1 MKIPKESGV
10 NLNYL
15 FLIFITFSLIAC
27 ELGSDYTKSNQNL
40 KNKNGAV
47 SSTSSLASAA
57 GIDIMKKGGN
67 AFDAIVATGFTLAVT
82 SPSNGNIGGGGFMVA
97 RTAEGEIV
105 TLDFREKA
113 PTLSY
118 ETMFLDQE
126 GNYSRNLALLSH
138 KSSGVPGTVDGLLK
152 IFDDYGSGNFTLDEI
167 MSYAIDYAENGHAI
181 NKSSA
186 WGFDF
191 YKHLFLEDKG
201 STEIFI
207 KNYSLEMRQLKEDVQ
222 NETIPEEE
230 YIKKMR
236 DIKEWNEGDIIVQKD
251 LAKTLKRIATNG
263 RDGFYDGETA
273 DLIVSE
279 MKANNGLISHD
290 DLNEYSSVYR
300 EPIVGSYRGYT
311 IISMG
316 PPSSGGPL
324 IIQMLNMLENFDVSS
339 MTRNSTEFVHMLTE
353 IQRLAYADRAIHLGD
368 PDFYPSPVPMLIS
381 KDYAKKRLEL
391 VSMDKATPSTDIAA
405 GSTIPESMETTHYS
419 AMDKFGNT
427 VGITTTINLS
437 YGNKKIVDGA
447 GFLLNNEMDDF
458 ASSPGSQNAF
468 GLIGY
473 EANSI
478 KPAKRPLSSMSPTI
492 VLNPEGEP
500 LMTIGAAGGSRII
513 TTVLQ
518 VIISVI
524 DHKLNVQEA
533 ISLGRTHSQWIPD
546 VIRYEGKNKMNTEF
560 NQFLPSLST
569 KQIEDLKSLNHK
581 FEDGNVENGIYYLA
595 RAHGIM
601 YKDGQFITGVD
612 WRGNGEISDGITY

>member
-1 MKIPKESGV
+1 MKK

-15 FLIFITFSLIAC
+15 FLIFITLSLIAC
-27 ELGSDYTKSNQNL
+27 EFGSDYTKTNQNL
-40 KNKNGAV
+40 NNKNGAV
-47 SSTSSLASAA
+47 SSTSRLASAA
-57 GIDIMKKGGN
+57 GVDIMKKGGN

-97 RTAEGEIV
+97 RTANGEIV

-118 ETMFLDQE
+118 ETMFLDE
-126 GNYSRNLALLSH
+126 NGNYSRNLALLSH

-152 IFDDYGSGNFTLDEI
+152 IFDDYGSGNFTIEEI
-167 MSYAIDYAENGHAI
+167 LSYAIDYAENGHTI

-186 WGFDF
+186 FGFDF
-191 YKHLFLEDKG
+191 YKHLFLEDEG
-201 STEIFI
+201 STDIFI
-207 KNYSLEMRQLKEDVQ
+207 KDYSLEMRQLQEDVL
-222 NETIPEEE
+222 NGTIPQEE
-230 YIKKMR
+230 YIDKMR
-236 DIKEWNEGDIIVQKD
+236 LIKQWDEGDIIFQKD
-251 LAKTLKRIATNG
+251 LAETLKRIASDG
-263 RDGFYDGETA
+263 RDGFYKGKTA
-273 DLIVSE
+273 DLIVNE

-290 DLNEYSSVYR
+290 DLKEYNSVYR

-324 IIQMLNMLENFDVSS
+324 IIQMLNMLENFDIAS
-339 MTRNSTEFVHMLTE
+339 MKRNSTEFVHMLTE

-381 KDYAKKRLEL
+381 KEYAKKRLGL
-391 VSMDKATPSTDIAA
+391 VSMDKATPSTKIAA
-405 GSTIPESMETTHYS
+405 GNTTPESMETTHYS

-533 ISLGRTHSQWIPD
+533 INLGRTHSQWIPD
-546 VIRYEGKNKMNTEF
+546 VIRYEGENRMNTEF

>member
-1 MKIPKESGV
+1 M
-10 NLNYL
+10 L
-15 FLIFITFSLIAC
+15 SLMAC
-27 ELGSDYTKSNQNL
+27 KFGSDYTQTNQNL
-40 KNKNGAV
+40 ENKNGAV
-47 SSTSSLASAA
+47 SSTSRLASAA

-97 RTAEGEIV
+97 RTANGEIV

-118 ETMFLDQE
+118 ETMFLDE
-126 GNYSRNLALLSH
+126 NGNYSRNLALLSH
-138 KSSGVPGTVDGLLK
+138 KSSGVPGTVDGLIK
-152 IFDDYGSGNFTLDEI
+152 IFNDYGSGNFTLNEI
-167 MSYAIDYAENGHAI
+167 LSYAIEYAENGHAI

-186 WGFDF
+186 FGFDF

-201 STEIFI
+201 STEVFI
-207 KNYSLEMRQLKEDVQ
+207 KDYSLEMRQLQEDVS
-222 NETIPEEE
+222 NGTIPEEE

-236 DIKEWNEGDIIVQKD
+236 QLNQWNEGDIIVQKD
-251 LAKTLKRIATNG
+251 LAETLKRIALNG
-263 RDGFYDGETA
+263 RDGFYEGKTA
-273 DLIVSE
+273 DLIVNE
-279 MKANNGLISHD
+279 MKLNNGLISHD
-290 DLNEYSSVYR
+290 DLKEYNSVYR
-300 EPIVGSYRGYT
+300 EPIVGNYRGHT

-324 IIQMLNMLENFDVSS
+324 IIQMLNMLENFEVQA
-339 MTRNSTEFVHMLTE
+339 MKRNSTEFVHMLTE

-381 KDYAKKRLEL
+381 KDYAKKRLGL
-391 VSMDKATPSTDIAA
+391 ISMDKATPSSEIAA
-405 GSTIPESMETTHYS
+405 GSTTPESMETTHYS

-437 YGNKKIVDGA
+437 FGNKKIVDGA

-492 VLNPEGEP
+492 VLNPEGES

-518 VIISVI
+518 VIISVV

-533 ISLGRTHSQWIPD
+533 INLGRTHSQWIPD
-546 VIRYEGKNKMNTEF
+546 VIRYEGVNDMNTKSNEF
-560 NQFLPSLST
+560 
-569 KQIEDLKSLNHK
+569 
-581 FEDGNVENGIYYLA
+581 
-595 RAHGIM
+595 
-601 YKDGQFITGVD
+601 
-612 WRGNGEISDGITY
+612 

>member
-1 MKIPKESGV
+1 MFM
-10 NLNYL
+10 L
-15 FLIFITFSLIAC
+15 SLMAC
-27 ELGSDYTKSNQNL
+27 KFGSDYTQTNQNL
-40 KNKNGAV
+40 ENKNGAV
-47 SSTSSLASAA
+47 SSTSRLASAA

-97 RTAEGEIV
+97 RTANGEIV

-118 ETMFLDQE
+118 ETMFLDE
-126 GNYSRNLALLSH
+126 NGNYSRNLALLSH
-138 KSSGVPGTVDGLLK
+138 KSSGVPGTVDGLIK
-152 IFDDYGSGNFTLDEI
+152 IFNDYGSGNFTLNEI
-167 MSYAIDYAENGHAI
+167 LSYAIEYAENGHAI

-186 WGFDF
+186 FGFDF

-201 STEIFI
+201 STEVFI
-207 KNYSLEMRQLKEDVQ
+207 KDYSLEMRQLQEDVS
-222 NETIPEEE
+222 NGTIPEEE

-236 DIKEWNEGDIIVQKD
+236 ELNQWNEGDIIVQKD
-251 LAKTLKRIATNG
+251 LAETLKRIALNG
-263 RDGFYDGETA
+263 RDGFYEGKTA
-273 DLIVSE
+273 DLIVNE
-279 MKANNGLISHD
+279 MKLNNGLISHE
-290 DLNEYSSVYR
+290 DLKEYNSVYR
-300 EPIVGSYRGYT
+300 EPIVGNYRGHT

-324 IIQMLNMLENFDVSS
+324 IIQMLNMLENFEVQA
-339 MTRNSTEFVHMLTE
+339 MKRNSTEFVHMLTE

-381 KDYAKKRLEL
+381 KDYAKKRLGL
-391 VSMDKATPSTDIAA
+391 ISMDKATPSSEIAA
-405 GSTIPESMETTHYS
+405 GSTTPESMETTHYS

-437 YGNKKIVDGA
+437 FGNKKIVDGA

-492 VLNPEGEP
+492 VLNPEGES

-518 VIISVI
+518 VIISVV

-533 ISLGRTHSQWIPD
+533 INLGRTHSQWIPD
-546 VIRYEGKNKMNTEF
+546 VIRYEGVNDMNTKSNE
-560 NQFLPSLST
+560 FLPSLST
-569 KQIEDLKSLNHK
+569 KQIDELKNLNHR

-601 YKDGQFITGVD
+601 YKDGQFTTGVD

>member
-1 MKIPKESGV
+1 MKK

-138 KSSGVPGTVDGLLK
+138 KSSGVPGTVDGLIK
-152 IFDDYGSGNFTLDEI
+152 IFNDYGSGNFTLDEI
-167 MSYAIDYAENGHAI
+167 LSYAIDYAENGHAI

-207 KNYSLEMRQLKEDVQ
+207 KNYSLEMRQLQEDVQ

-263 RDGFYDGETA
+263 RDGFYEGETA

-279 MKANNGLISHD
+279 MKANNGLITYE
-290 DLNEYSSVYR
+290 DLKEYNSVYR
-300 EPIVGSYRGYT
+300 KPIIGSYRGYT
-311 IISMG
+311 MISMG

-419 AMDKFGNT
+419 AMDKLGNT

-492 VLNPEGEP
+492 VLTPEGEP

-518 VIISVI
+518 IIISVV
-524 DHKLNVQEA
+524 DHNLSVQDA
-533 ISLGRTHSQWIPD
+533 INLGRTHSQWIPD

-560 NQFLPSLST
+560 NQFLPSLSE
-569 KQIEDLKSLNHK
+569 KQISELEGLNHK
-581 FEDGNVENGIYYLA
+581 FEDGNVESGMYYLA

-601 YKDGQFITGVD
+601 YKNGQFFTGVD

>member
-1 MKIPKESGV
+1 MKK

-27 ELGSDYTKSNQNL
+27 ELGSDYTKTNQNL
-40 KNKNGAV
+40 NNKNGAV

-138 KSSGVPGTVDGLLK
+138 KSSGVPGTVDGLIR
-152 IFDDYGSGNFTLDEI
+152 IFNDYGSGNFTLDEI
-167 MSYAIDYAENGHAI
+167 LSYAIDYAENGHAI

-207 KNYSLEMRQLKEDVQ
+207 KNYSLEMRQLQEDVQ

-263 RDGFYDGETA
+263 RDGFYEGETA

-279 MKANNGLISHD
+279 MKANNGLITYE
-290 DLNEYSSVYR
+290 DLKEYNSVYR
-300 EPIVGSYRGYT
+300 KPVIGSYRGYT

-381 KDYAKKRLEL
+381 KNYAKKRLEL

-419 AMDKFGNT
+419 AMDKLGNT

-492 VLNPEGEP
+492 VLTPEGEP

-518 VIISVI
+518 IIISVV
-524 DHKLNVQEA
+524 DHNLSVQDA
-533 ISLGRTHSQWIPD
+533 INLGRTHSQWIPD

-560 NQFLPSLST
+560 NQFLPSLSE
-569 KQIEDLKSLNHK
+569 KQISELEELDHK
-581 FEDGNVENGIYYLA
+581 FEDGNVESGMYYLA

-601 YKDGQFITGVD
+601 YKKGQFFTGVD

>member
-1 MKIPKESGV
+1 MKK

-27 ELGSDYTKSNQNL
+27 ELGSDYTKTNQNL

-207 KNYSLEMRQLKEDVQ
+207 KNYSLEMRQLQEDVQ

-290 DLNEYSSVYR
+290 DLKEYNSVYR

>member
-1 MKIPKESGV
+1 MFM
-10 NLNYL
+10 L
-15 FLIFITFSLIAC
+15 SLMAC
-27 ELGSDYTKSNQNL
+27 KFGSDYTQTSQNL
-40 KNKNGAV
+40 ENKNGAV
-47 SSTSSLASAA
+47 SSTSRLASAA

-97 RTAEGEIV
+97 RTANGEIV

-118 ETMFLDQE
+118 ETMFLDE
-126 GNYSRNLALLSH
+126 NGNYSRNLALLSH
-138 KSSGVPGTVDGLLK
+138 KSSGVPGTVDGLIK

-167 MSYAIDYAENGHAI
+167 LSYAIDYAENGHAI

-186 WGFDF
+186 FGFDF

-201 STEIFI
+201 STEVFI
-207 KNYSLEMRQLKEDVQ
+207 KDYSLEMRQLQEDVS
-222 NETIPEEE
+222 NGTIPEEE

-236 DIKEWNEGDIIVQKD
+236 QLNQWNEGDIIVQKD
-251 LAKTLKRIATNG
+251 LAETLKRIALNG
-263 RDGFYDGETA
+263 RDGFYEGKTA
-273 DLIVSE
+273 DLIVNE
-279 MKANNGLISHD
+279 MKLNNGLISHD
-290 DLNEYSSVYR
+290 DLKEYNSVYR
-300 EPIVGSYRGYT
+300 EPIVGNYRGHT

-324 IIQMLNMLENFDVSS
+324 IIQMLNMLENFEVQA
-339 MTRNSTEFVHMLTE
+339 MKRNSTEFVHMLTE

-381 KDYAKKRLEL
+381 KDYAKKRLGL
-391 VSMDKATPSTDIAA
+391 ISMDKATPSSEIAA
-405 GSTIPESMETTHYS
+405 GSTTPESMETTHYS

-437 YGNKKIVDGA
+437 FGNKKIVDGA

-492 VLNPEGEP
+492 VLNPEGES

-518 VIISVI
+518 VIISVV

-533 ISLGRTHSQWIPD
+533 INLGRTHSQWIPD
-546 VIRYEGKNKMNTEF
+546 VIRYEGVNDMNTKSNE
-560 NQFLPSLST
+560 FLPSLST
-569 KQIEDLKSLNHK
+569 KQIDELKNLNHR

-601 YKDGQFITGVD
+601 YKDGQFTTGVD

>member
-1 MKIPKESGV
+1 MKK

-152 IFDDYGSGNFTLDEI
+152 IFYDYGSGNFTLDEI

-207 KNYSLEMRQLKEDVQ
+207 KNYSLEMRQLQEDVQ

-251 LAKTLKRIATNG
+251 LAKTLKRIARNG
-263 RDGFYDGETA
+263 RDGFYEGKTA
-273 DLIVSE
+273 DFIVSE
-279 MKANNGLISHD
+279 MKANNGLITYE
-290 DLNEYSSVYR
+290 DLKEYNSVYR
-300 EPIVGSYRGYT
+300 KPVIGSYRGYT

-419 AMDKFGNT
+419 AMDKLGNT

-458 ASSPGSQNAF
+458 ASSPGNQNAF

-492 VLNPEGEP
+492 VLTPEGEP

-524 DHKLNVQEA
+524 DHNLSIQDA
-533 ISLGRTHSQWIPD
+533 INLGRTHSQWIPD

-560 NQFLPSLST
+560 NQFLPSLSE
-569 KQIEDLKSLNHK
+569 KQISELEELDHK
-581 FEDGNVENGIYYLA
+581 FEDGNVENGMYYLA

-601 YKDGQFITGVD
+601 YKNGQFFTGVD

>member
-1 MKIPKESGV
+1 M
-10 NLNYL
+10 L
-15 FLIFITFSLIAC
+15 SLMAC
-27 ELGSDYTKSNQNL
+27 KFGSDYTQTIQNL
-40 KNKNGAV
+40 DNKNGAV
-47 SSTSSLASAA
+47 SSTSRLASAA

-97 RTAEGEIV
+97 RTANGEIV

-118 ETMFLDQE
+118 ETMFLDE
-126 GNYSRNLALLSH
+126 NGNYSRNLALFSH
-138 KSSGVPGTVDGLLK
+138 KSSGVPGTVDGLIK
-152 IFDDYGSGNFTLDEI
+152 IFNDYGSGNFTLNEI
-167 MSYAIDYAENGHAI
+167 LSYAIKYAENGHAI

-186 WGFDF
+186 FGFDF

-201 STEIFI
+201 STEVFI
-207 KNYSLEMRQLKEDVQ
+207 KDYSLEMRQLQEDVS
-222 NETIPEEE
+222 NGTIPEEE

-236 DIKEWNEGDIIVQKD
+236 QINQWNEGDVIVQKD
-251 LAKTLKRIATNG
+251 LAETLKRIALNG
-263 RDGFYDGETA
+263 RDGFYEGKTA
-273 DLIVSE
+273 DLIVNE
-279 MKANNGLISHD
+279 MKLNNGLISHE
-290 DLNEYSSVYR
+290 DLKEYNSVYR
-300 EPIVGSYRGYT
+300 EPIVGNYRGHT

-324 IIQMLNMLENFDVSS
+324 IIQMLNMLENFEVQA
-339 MTRNSTEFVHMLTE
+339 MKRNSTEFVHMLTE

-381 KDYAKKRLEL
+381 KDYAKKRLGL
-391 VSMDKATPSTDIAA
+391 ISMDKATPSSEIAA
-405 GSTIPESMETTHYS
+405 GSTTPESMETTHYS

-437 YGNKKIVDGA
+437 FGNKKIVDGA

-492 VLNPEGEP
+492 VLNPEGES

-518 VIISVI
+518 VIISVV

-533 ISLGRTHSQWIPD
+533 INLGRTHSQWIPD
-546 VIRYEGKNKMNTEF
+546 VIRYEGVNNMNTKSNE
-560 NQFLPSLST
+560 FLPSLST
-569 KQIEDLKSLNHK
+569 KQIDELKNLNHR

-601 YKDGQFITGVD
+601 YKDGQFTTGVD

>member
-1 MKIPKESGV
+1 M
-10 NLNYL
+10 L
-15 FLIFITFSLIAC
+15 SLVAC
-27 ELGSDYTKSNQNL
+27 KFGSDYTQTNQNL
-40 KNKNGAV
+40 ENKNGAV
-47 SSTSSLASAA
+47 SSTSRLASAA

-97 RTAEGEIV
+97 RTANGEII

-118 ETMFLDQE
+118 ETMFLDE
-126 GNYSRNLALLSH
+126 NGNYSRNLALLSH
-138 KSSGVPGTVDGLLK
+138 KSSGVPGTVDGLIK

-167 MSYAIDYAENGHAI
+167 LSYAIDYAENGHAI

-186 WGFDF
+186 FGFDF

-201 STEIFI
+201 STEVFI
-207 KNYSLEMRQLKEDVQ
+207 KDYSLEMRQLQEDVS
-222 NETIPEEE
+222 NGTIPEEE

-236 DIKEWNEGDIIVQKD
+236 QLNQWNEGDIIVQKD
-251 LAKTLKRIATNG
+251 LAETLKRIALNG
-263 RDGFYDGETA
+263 RDGFYEGKTA
-273 DLIVSE
+273 DLIVNE
-279 MKANNGLISHD
+279 MKLNNGLIYHE
-290 DLNEYSSVYR
+290 DLKEYNSVYR
-300 EPIVGSYRGYT
+300 EPIVGNYRGHT

-324 IIQMLNMLENFDVSS
+324 IIQMLNMLENFEVQA
-339 MTRNSTEFVHMLTE
+339 MKRNSTEFVHMLTE

-381 KDYAKKRLEL
+381 KDYAKKRLGL
-391 VSMDKATPSTDIAA
+391 ISMDKATPSSEIAA
-405 GSTIPESMETTHYS
+405 GSSTPESMETTHYS

-437 YGNKKIVDGA
+437 FGNKKIVDGA

-492 VLNPEGEP
+492 VLNPEGES

-518 VIISVI
+518 VIISVV

-533 ISLGRTHSQWIPD
+533 INLGRTHSQWIPD
-546 VIRYEGKNKMNTEF
+546 VIRYEGINDMNTKSNE
-560 NQFLPSLST
+560 FLPSLST
-569 KQIEDLKSLNHK
+569 KQIDELKNLNHR

-601 YKDGQFITGVD
+601 YKDGQFTTGVD

>member
-1 MKIPKESGV
+1 
-10 NLNYL
+10 
-15 FLIFITFSLIAC
+15 
-27 ELGSDYTKSNQNL
+27 
-40 KNKNGAV
+40 
-47 SSTSSLASAA
+47 
-57 GIDIMKKGGN
+57 
-67 AFDAIVATGFTLAVT
+67 
-82 SPSNGNIGGGGFMVA
+82 
-97 RTAEGEIV
+97 
-105 TLDFREKA
+105 
-113 PTLSY
+113 
-118 ETMFLDQE
+118 
-126 GNYSRNLALLSH
+126 
-138 KSSGVPGTVDGLLK
+138 
-152 IFDDYGSGNFTLDEI
+152 
-167 MSYAIDYAENGHAI
+167 
-181 NKSSA
+181 
-186 WGFDF
+186 
-191 YKHLFLEDKG
+191 
-201 STEIFI
+201 
-207 KNYSLEMRQLKEDVQ
+207 MRQLQEDVQ

-263 RDGFYDGETA
+263 RDGFYEGETA

-279 MKANNGLISHD
+279 MKANNGLITYE
-290 DLNEYSSVYR
+290 DLKEYNSVYR
-300 EPIVGSYRGYT
+300 KPIIGSYRGYT

-381 KDYAKKRLEL
+381 KEYAKKRLEL

-419 AMDKFGNT
+419 AMDKLGNT

-492 VLNPEGEP
+492 VLTPEGEP

-518 VIISVI
+518 VIISVV
-524 DHKLNVQEA
+524 DHNLSVQDA
-533 ISLGRTHSQWIPD
+533 INLGRTHSQWIPD

-560 NQFLPSLST
+560 NQFLPSLSE
-569 KQIEDLKSLNHK
+569 KQISELEELDHK
-581 FEDGNVENGIYYLA
+581 FEDGNVESGMYYLA

-601 YKDGQFITGVD
+601 YKKGQFFTGVD

>member
-1 MKIPKESGV
+1 MFM
-10 NLNYL
+10 L
-15 FLIFITFSLIAC
+15 SLIAC
-27 ELGSDYTKSNQNL
+27 KFGSDYSQTSQNL
-40 KNKNGAV
+40 ENKNGAV
-47 SSTSSLASAA
+47 SSTSRLASAA

-97 RTAEGEIV
+97 RTANGEIV

-118 ETMFLDQE
+118 ETMFLDE
-126 GNYSRNLALLSH
+126 NGNYSRNLALLSH
-138 KSSGVPGTVDGLLK
+138 KSSGVPGTVDGLIK
-152 IFDDYGSGNFTLDEI
+152 IFNDYGSGNFTLNEI
-167 MSYAIDYAENGHAI
+167 LSYAIEYAENGHAI

-186 WGFDF
+186 FGFDF

-201 STEIFI
+201 STEVFI
-207 KNYSLEMRQLKEDVQ
+207 KDYSLEMRQLQEDVS
-222 NETIPEEE
+222 NGTIPEEE

-236 DIKEWNEGDIIVQKD
+236 GLNQWNEGDVIVQKD
-251 LAKTLKRIATNG
+251 LAETLKRIALNG
-263 RDGFYDGETA
+263 RDGFYEGKTA
-273 DLIVSE
+273 DLIVNE
-279 MKANNGLISHD
+279 MKLNNGLISHD
-290 DLNEYSSVYR
+290 DLKEYNSVYR
-300 EPIVGSYRGYT
+300 EPIVGNYRGHT

-324 IIQMLNMLENFDVSS
+324 IIQMLNMLEIFEVQA
-339 MTRNSTEFVHMLTE
+339 MKRNSTEFVHMLTE

-381 KDYAKKRLEL
+381 KDYAKKRLGL
-391 VSMDKATPSTDIAA
+391 ISMDKATPSSEIAA
-405 GSTIPESMETTHYS
+405 GSTTPESMETTHYS

-437 YGNKKIVDGA
+437 FGNKKIVDGA

-492 VLNPEGEP
+492 VLNPEGES

-518 VIISVI
+518 VIISVV

-533 ISLGRTHSQWIPD
+533 INLGRTHSQWIPD
-546 VIRYEGKNKMNTEF
+546 VIRYEGVNNMNTKSNE
-560 NQFLPSLST
+560 FLPSLST
-569 KQIEDLKSLNHK
+569 KQIDELKNLNHR

-601 YKDGQFITGVD
+601 YKDGQFTTGVD

>member
-1 MKIPKESGV
+1 M
-10 NLNYL
+10 L
-15 FLIFITFSLIAC
+15 SLMAC
-27 ELGSDYTKSNQNL
+27 KFGSDYTQTSQNL
-40 KNKNGAV
+40 ENKNGAV
-47 SSTSSLASAA
+47 SSTSRLASAA

-97 RTAEGEIV
+97 RTANGEIV

-118 ETMFLDQE
+118 ETMFLDE
-126 GNYSRNLALLSH
+126 NGNYSRNLALLSH
-138 KSSGVPGTVDGLLK
+138 KSSGVPGTVDGLIK

-167 MSYAIDYAENGHAI
+167 LSYAIDYAENGHAI

-186 WGFDF
+186 FGFDF

-201 STEIFI
+201 STEVFI
-207 KNYSLEMRQLKEDVQ
+207 KDYSLEMRQLQEDVS
-222 NETIPEEE
+222 NGTIPEEE

-236 DIKEWNEGDIIVQKD
+236 QLNQWNEGDIIVQKD
-251 LAKTLKRIATNG
+251 LAETLKRIALNG
-263 RDGFYDGETA
+263 RDGFYEGKTA
-273 DLIVSE
+273 DLIVNE
-279 MKANNGLISHD
+279 MKLNNGLISHD
-290 DLNEYSSVYR
+290 DLKEYNSVYR
-300 EPIVGSYRGYT
+300 EPIVGNYRGHT

-324 IIQMLNMLENFDVSS
+324 IIQMLNMLENFEVQA
-339 MTRNSTEFVHMLTE
+339 MKRNSTEFVHMLTE

-381 KDYAKKRLEL
+381 KDYAKKRLGL
-391 VSMDKATPSTDIAA
+391 ISMDKATPSSEIAA
-405 GSTIPESMETTHYS
+405 GSTTPESMETTHYS

-437 YGNKKIVDGA
+437 FGNKKIVDGA

-492 VLNPEGEP
+492 VLNPEGES

-518 VIISVI
+518 VIISVV

-533 ISLGRTHSQWIPD
+533 INLGRTHSQWIPD
-546 VIRYEGKNKMNTEF
+546 VIRYEGINDMNTKSNE
-560 NQFLPSLST
+560 FLPSLST
-569 KQIEDLKSLNHK
+569 KQIDELKNLNHR

-601 YKDGQFITGVD
+601 YKDGQFTTGVD

>member
-1 MKIPKESGV
+1 MKKI
-10 NLNYL
+10 LNSL
-15 FLIFITFSLIAC
+15 FLSMFMLSLMAC
-27 ELGSDYTKSNQNL
+27 KFGSDYTQTIQNL
-40 KNKNGAV
+40 DNKNGAV
-47 SSTSSLASAA
+47 SSTSRLASAA

-97 RTAEGEIV
+97 RTANGEII

-118 ETMFLDQE
+118 ETMFLDE
-126 GNYSRNLALLSH
+126 NGNYSRNLALLSH
-138 KSSGVPGTVDGLLK
+138 KSSGVPGTVDGLIK
-152 IFDDYGSGNFTLDEI
+152 IFNDYGSGNFTLNEI
-167 MSYAIDYAENGHAI
+167 LSYAIEYAENGHAI

-186 WGFDF
+186 FGFDF

-201 STEIFI
+201 STEVFI
-207 KNYSLEMRQLKEDVQ
+207 KDYSLEMRQLQEDVS
-222 NETIPEEE
+222 NGTIPEEE

-236 DIKEWNEGDIIVQKD
+236 ELNQWNEGDVIVQKD
-251 LAKTLKRIATNG
+251 LAETLKRIALNG
-263 RDGFYDGETA
+263 RDGFYEGKTA
-273 DLIVSE
+273 DLIVNE
-279 MKANNGLISHD
+279 MKLNNGLISHD
-290 DLNEYSSVYR
+290 DLKEYNSVYR
-300 EPIVGSYRGYT
+300 EPVVGNYRGHT

-324 IIQMLNMLENFDVSS
+324 IIQMLNMLENFEVQA
-339 MTRNSTEFVHMLTE
+339 MKRNSTEFVHMLTE

-381 KDYAKKRLEL
+381 KDYAKKRLGL
-391 VSMDKATPSTDIAA
+391 ISMDKATPSSEIAA
-405 GSTIPESMETTHYS
+405 GSTTPESMETTHYS

-437 YGNKKIVDGA
+437 FGNKKIVDGA

-492 VLNPEGEP
+492 VLNPEGES

-518 VIISVI
+518 VIISVV

-533 ISLGRTHSQWIPD
+533 INLGRTHSQWIPD
-546 VIRYEGKNKMNTEF
+546 VIRYEGVNNMNTKSNE
-560 NQFLPSLST
+560 FLPSLST
-569 KQIEDLKSLNHK
+569 KQIDELKNLNHR

-601 YKDGQFITGVD
+601 YKDGQFTTGVD

>member
-1 MKIPKESGV
+1 MFM
-10 NLNYL
+10 L
-15 FLIFITFSLIAC
+15 SLMAC
-27 ELGSDYTKSNQNL
+27 KFGSDYTQTSQNL
-40 KNKNGAV
+40 ENKNGAV
-47 SSTSSLASAA
+47 SSTSRLASAA

-97 RTAEGEIV
+97 RTANGEIV

-118 ETMFLDQE
+118 ETMFLDE
-126 GNYSRNLALLSH
+126 NGNYSRNLALLSH
-138 KSSGVPGTVDGLLK
+138 KSSGVPGTVDGLIK

-167 MSYAIDYAENGHAI
+167 LSYAIDYAENGHAI

-186 WGFDF
+186 FGFDY

-201 STEIFI
+201 STEVFI
-207 KNYSLEMRQLKEDVQ
+207 KDYSLEMRQLQEDVS
-222 NETIPEEE
+222 NGTIPEEE

-236 DIKEWNEGDIIVQKD
+236 QLNQWNEGDIIVQKD
-251 LAKTLKRIATNG
+251 LAETLKRIALNG
-263 RDGFYDGETA
+263 RDGFYEGKTA
-273 DLIVSE
+273 DLIVNE
-279 MKANNGLISHD
+279 MKLNNGLISHD
-290 DLNEYSSVYR
+290 DLKEYNSVYR
-300 EPIVGSYRGYT
+300 EPIVGNYRGHT

-324 IIQMLNMLENFDVSS
+324 IIQMLNMLENFEVQA
-339 MTRNSTEFVHMLTE
+339 MKRNSTEFVHMLTE

-381 KDYAKKRLEL
+381 KDYAKKRLGL
-391 VSMDKATPSTDIAA
+391 ISMDKATPSSEIAA
-405 GSTIPESMETTHYS
+405 GSTTPESMETTHYS

-437 YGNKKIVDGA
+437 FGNKKIVDGA

-492 VLNPEGEP
+492 VLNPEGES

-518 VIISVI
+518 VIISVV

-533 ISLGRTHSQWIPD
+533 INLGRTHSQWIPD
-546 VIRYEGKNKMNTEF
+546 VIRYEGINDMNTRSNE
-560 NQFLPSLST
+560 FLPSLST
-569 KQIEDLKSLNHK
+569 KQIDELKNLNHR

-601 YKDGQFITGVD
+601 YKDGQFTTGVD

>member
-1 MKIPKESGV
+1 MKK

-15 FLIFITFSLIAC
+15 FLILATFSLIAC
-27 ELGSDYTKSNQNL
+27 ELGSDYTKTNQNL

-138 KSSGVPGTVDGLLK
+138 KSSGVPGTVDGLIR
-152 IFDDYGSGNFTLDEI
+152 IFNDYGSGNFTLDEI
-167 MSYAIDYAENGHAI
+167 LSYAIDYAENGHAI

-207 KNYSLEMRQLKEDVQ
+207 KNYSLEMRQLQEDVQ

-263 RDGFYDGETA
+263 RDGFYQGETA

-279 MKANNGLISHD
+279 MKANNGLITYE
-290 DLNEYSSVYR
+290 DLKEYNSVYR
-300 EPIVGSYRGYT
+300 KPIIGSYRGYT

-391 VSMDKATPSTDIAA
+391 VSMNKATPSTDIAA
-405 GSTIPESMETTHYS
+405 GNAIPESMETTHYS
-419 AMDKFGNT
+419 AMDKLGNT

-492 VLNPEGEP
+492 VLTPEGEP

-518 VIISVI
+518 VIISVV
-524 DHKLNVQEA
+524 DHNLSVQDA
-533 ISLGRTHSQWIPD
+533 INLGRTHSQWIPD

-560 NQFLPSLST
+560 NQFLPSLSE
-569 KQIEDLKSLNHK
+569 KQISELEELDHK
-581 FEDGNVENGIYYLA
+581 FEDGNVESGMYYLA

-601 YKDGQFITGVD
+601 YKKGQFFTGVD

>member
-1 MKIPKESGV
+1 MFM
-10 NLNYL
+10 L
-15 FLIFITFSLIAC
+15 SLMAC
-27 ELGSDYTKSNQNL
+27 KFGSDYTQTNQNL
-40 KNKNGAV
+40 ENKNGAV
-47 SSTSSLASAA
+47 SSTSRLASAA

-97 RTAEGEIV
+97 RTANGEIV

-118 ETMFLDQE
+118 ETMFLDE
-126 GNYSRNLALLSH
+126 NGNYSRNLALLSH
-138 KSSGVPGTVDGLLK
+138 KSSGVPGTVDGLIK
-152 IFDDYGSGNFTLDEI
+152 IFNDYGSGNFTLNEI
-167 MSYAIDYAENGHAI
+167 LSYAIEYAENGHAI

-186 WGFDF
+186 FGFDF

-201 STEIFI
+201 STEVFI
-207 KNYSLEMRQLKEDVQ
+207 KDYSLEMRQLQEDVS
-222 NETIPEEE
+222 NGTIPEEE

-236 DIKEWNEGDIIVQKD
+236 QLNQWNEGDVIVQKD
-251 LAKTLKRIATNG
+251 LAETLKRIALNG
-263 RDGFYDGETA
+263 RDGFYEGKTA
-273 DLIVSE
+273 DLIVNE
-279 MKANNGLISHD
+279 MKLNNGLISHD
-290 DLNEYSSVYR
+290 DLKEYNSVYR
-300 EPIVGSYRGYT
+300 EPIVGNYRGHT

-324 IIQMLNMLENFDVSS
+324 IIQMLNMLENFEVRA
-339 MTRNSTEFVHMLTE
+339 MKRNSTEFVHILTE

-381 KDYAKKRLEL
+381 KDYAKKRLGL
-391 VSMDKATPSTDIAA
+391 ISMDKATPSSEIAA
-405 GSTIPESMETTHYS
+405 GSTTPESMETTHYS

-437 YGNKKIVDGA
+437 FGNKKIVDGA

-492 VLNPEGEP
+492 VLNPEGES

-518 VIISVI
+518 VIISVV

-533 ISLGRTHSQWIPD
+533 INLGRTHSQWIPD
-546 VIRYEGKNKMNTEF
+546 VIRYEGVNDMNTKSNE
-560 NQFLPSLST
+560 FLPSLST
-569 KQIEDLKSLNHK
+569 KQIDELKNLNHR

-601 YKDGQFITGVD
+601 YKDGQFTTGVD

>member
-1 MKIPKESGV
+1 MFMLS
-10 NLNYL
+10 
-15 FLIFITFSLIAC
+15 FIAC
-27 ELGSDYTKSNQNL
+27 KFGSDYTQTSQNL
-40 KNKNGAV
+40 ENKNGAV
-47 SSTSSLASAA
+47 SSTSRLASAA

-97 RTAEGEIV
+97 RTANGEIV

-118 ETMFLDQE
+118 ETMFLDE
-126 GNYSRNLALLSH
+126 NGNYSRNLALLSH
-138 KSSGVPGTVDGLLK
+138 KSSGVPGTVDGLIK
-152 IFDDYGSGNFTLDEI
+152 IFNDYGSGNFTLNEI
-167 MSYAIDYAENGHAI
+167 LSYAIEYAENGHAI

-186 WGFDF
+186 FGFDF

-201 STEIFI
+201 STEVFI
-207 KNYSLEMRQLKEDVQ
+207 KDYSLEMRQLQEDVS
-222 NETIPEEE
+222 NGTIPEEE

-236 DIKEWNEGDIIVQKD
+236 QLNQWNEGDVIVQKD
-251 LAKTLKRIATNG
+251 LAETLKRIALNG
-263 RDGFYDGETA
+263 RDGFYEGKTA
-273 DLIVSE
+273 DLIVNE
-279 MKANNGLISHD
+279 MKLNNGLISHD
-290 DLNEYSSVYR
+290 DLKEYNSVYR
-300 EPIVGSYRGYT
+300 EPIVGNYRGHT

-324 IIQMLNMLENFDVSS
+324 IIQMLNMLENFEVQA
-339 MTRNSTEFVHMLTE
+339 MKRNSTEFVHMLTE

-381 KDYAKKRLEL
+381 KDYAKKRLGL
-391 VSMDKATPSTDIAA
+391 ISMDKATPSSEIAA
-405 GSTIPESMETTHYS
+405 GSTTPESMETTHYS

-437 YGNKKIVDGA
+437 FGNKKIVDGA

-492 VLNPEGEP
+492 VLNPEGES

-518 VIISVI
+518 VIISVV

-533 ISLGRTHSQWIPD
+533 INLGRTHSQWIPD
-546 VIRYEGKNKMNTEF
+546 VIRYEGVNDMNTKF
-560 NQFLPSLST
+560 NEFLPSLST
-569 KQIEDLKSLNHK
+569 KQIDELKNLNHR

-601 YKDGQFITGVD
+601 YKDGQFTTGVD

>member
-1 MKIPKESGV
+1 MFM
-10 NLNYL
+10 L
-15 FLIFITFSLIAC
+15 SLIAC
-27 ELGSDYTKSNQNL
+27 KFGSDYSQTSQNL
-40 KNKNGAV
+40 ENKNGAV
-47 SSTSSLASAA
+47 SSTSRLASAA

-97 RTAEGEIV
+97 RTANDEIL

-118 ETMFLDQE
+118 ETMFLDE
-126 GNYSRNLALLSH
+126 NGNYSRNLALLSH
-138 KSSGVPGTVDGLLK
+138 KSSGVPGTVDGLIK
-152 IFDDYGSGNFTLDEI
+152 IFNDYGSGNFTLNEI
-167 MSYAIDYAENGHAI
+167 LSYAIEYAENGHAI

-186 WGFDF
+186 FGFDF

-201 STEIFI
+201 STEVFI
-207 KNYSLEMRQLKEDVQ
+207 KDYSLEMRQLQEDVS
-222 NETIPEEE
+222 NGTIPEEE

-236 DIKEWNEGDIIVQKD
+236 ELNQWNEGDVIVQKD
-251 LAKTLKRIATNG
+251 LAETLKRIALNG
-263 RDGFYDGETA
+263 RDGFYEGKTA
-273 DLIVSE
+273 DLIVNE
-279 MKANNGLISHD
+279 MKLNNGLISHD
-290 DLNEYSSVYR
+290 DLKEYNSVYR
-300 EPIVGSYRGYT
+300 EPIVGNYRGHT

-324 IIQMLNMLENFDVSS
+324 IIQMLNMLENFEVQA
-339 MTRNSTEFVHMLTE
+339 MKRNSTEFVHMLTE

-381 KDYAKKRLEL
+381 KDYAKKRLGL
-391 VSMDKATPSTDIAA
+391 ISMDKATPSSEIAA
-405 GSTIPESMETTHYS
+405 GSTTPESMETTHYS

-437 YGNKKIVDGA
+437 FGNKKIVDGA

-492 VLNPEGEP
+492 VLNPEGES

-518 VIISVI
+518 VIISVV

-533 ISLGRTHSQWIPD
+533 INLGRTHSQWIPD
-546 VIRYEGKNKMNTEF
+546 VIRYEGVNDMNTKSNE
-560 NQFLPSLST
+560 FLPSLST
-569 KQIEDLKSLNHK
+569 KQIDELKNLNHR

-601 YKDGQFITGVD
+601 YKDGQFTTGVD

>member
-1 MKIPKESGV
+1 MFM
-10 NLNYL
+10 L
-15 FLIFITFSLIAC
+15 SLMAC
-27 ELGSDYTKSNQNL
+27 KFGSDYTQTIQNL
-40 KNKNGAV
+40 DNKNGAV
-47 SSTSSLASAA
+47 SSTSRLASAA

-97 RTAEGEIV
+97 RTANGEIV

-118 ETMFLDQE
+118 ETMFLDE
-126 GNYSRNLALLSH
+126 NGDYSRNLALLSH
-138 KSSGVPGTVDGLLK
+138 KSSGVPGTVDGLIK
-152 IFDDYGSGNFTLDEI
+152 IFNDYGSGNFTLNEI
-167 MSYAIDYAENGHAI
+167 LSYAIEYAENGHAI

-186 WGFDF
+186 FGFDF

-201 STEIFI
+201 STEVFI
-207 KNYSLEMRQLKEDVQ
+207 KDYSLEMRQLQEDVS
-222 NETIPEEE
+222 NGTIPEEE

-236 DIKEWNEGDIIVQKD
+236 QLNQWNEGDVIVQKD
-251 LAKTLKRIATNG
+251 LAETLKRIALNG
-263 RDGFYDGETA
+263 RDGFYEGKTA
-273 DLIVSE
+273 DLIVNE
-279 MKANNGLISHD
+279 MKLNNGLISHD
-290 DLNEYSSVYR
+290 DLKEYNSVYR
-300 EPIVGSYRGYT
+300 EPIVGNYRGHT

-324 IIQMLNMLENFDVSS
+324 IIQMLNMLENFEVQA
-339 MTRNSTEFVHMLTE
+339 MKRNSTEFVHMLTE

-381 KDYAKKRLEL
+381 KDYAKKRLGL
-391 VSMDKATPSTDIAA
+391 ISMDKATPSSEIAA
-405 GSTIPESMETTHYS
+405 GSTTPESMETTHYS

-437 YGNKKIVDGA
+437 FGNKKIVDGA

-492 VLNPEGEP
+492 VLNPEGES

-518 VIISVI
+518 VIISVV

-533 ISLGRTHSQWIPD
+533 INLGRTHSQWIPD
-546 VIRYEGKNKMNTEF
+546 VIRYEGVNNMNTKSNE
-560 NQFLPSLST
+560 FLPSLST
-569 KQIEDLKSLNHK
+569 KQIDELKNLNHR

-601 YKDGQFITGVD
+601 YKDGQFTTGVD

>member
-1 MKIPKESGV
+1 MKKI
-10 NLNYL
+10 LNSL
-15 FLIFITFSLIAC
+15 FLSMFMLSLMAC
-27 ELGSDYTKSNQNL
+27 KFGSDYTQTSQNL
-40 KNKNGAV
+40 ENKNGAV
-47 SSTSSLASAA
+47 SSTSRLASAA

-97 RTAEGEIV
+97 RTANGEIV

-118 ETMFLDQE
+118 ETMFLDE
-126 GNYSRNLALLSH
+126 NGNYSRNLALLSH
-138 KSSGVPGTVDGLLK
+138 KSSGVPGTVDGLIK

-167 MSYAIDYAENGHAI
+167 LSYAIDYAENGHAI

-186 WGFDF
+186 FGFDF

-201 STEIFI
+201 STEVFI
-207 KNYSLEMRQLKEDVQ
+207 KDYSLEMRQLQEDVS
-222 NETIPEEE
+222 NGTIPEEE

-236 DIKEWNEGDIIVQKD
+236 QLNQWNEGDIIVQKD
-251 LAKTLKRIATNG
+251 LAETLKRIALNG
-263 RDGFYDGETA
+263 RDGFYEGKTA
-273 DLIVSE
+273 DLIVNE
-279 MKANNGLISHD
+279 MKLNNGLISHD
-290 DLNEYSSVYR
+290 DLKEYNSVYR
-300 EPIVGSYRGYT
+300 EPIVGNYRGHT

-324 IIQMLNMLENFDVSS
+324 IIQMLNMLENFEVQA
-339 MTRNSTEFVHMLTE
+339 MKRNSTEFVHMLTE

-381 KDYAKKRLEL
+381 KDYAKKRLGL
-391 VSMDKATPSTDIAA
+391 ISMDKATPSSEIAA
-405 GSTIPESMETTHYS
+405 GSTTPESMETTHYS

-437 YGNKKIVDGA
+437 FGNKKIVDGA

-492 VLNPEGEP
+492 VLNPEGES

-518 VIISVI
+518 VIISVV

-533 ISLGRTHSQWIPD
+533 INLGRTHSQWIPD
-546 VIRYEGKNKMNTEF
+546 VIRYEGVNDMNTKSNE
-560 NQFLPSLST
+560 FLPSLST
-569 KQIEDLKSLNHK
+569 KQIDELKNLNHR

-601 YKDGQFITGVD
+601 YKDGQFTTGVD

>member
-1 MKIPKESGV
+1 MFM
-10 NLNYL
+10 L
-15 FLIFITFSLIAC
+15 SLMAC
-27 ELGSDYTKSNQNL
+27 KFGSDYTQTNQNL
-40 KNKNGAV
+40 ENKNGAV
-47 SSTSSLASAA
+47 SSTSRLASAA

-97 RTAEGEIV
+97 RTANGEIV

-118 ETMFLDQE
+118 ETMFLDE
-126 GNYSRNLALLSH
+126 NGNYSRNLALFSH
-138 KSSGVPGTVDGLLK
+138 KSSGVPGTVDGLIK

-167 MSYAIDYAENGHAI
+167 LSYAIEYAENGHAI

-186 WGFDF
+186 FGFDF

-201 STEIFI
+201 STEVFI
-207 KNYSLEMRQLKEDVQ
+207 KDYSLEMRQLQEDVS
-222 NETIPEEE
+222 NGTIPEEE

-236 DIKEWNEGDIIVQKD
+236 QLNQWNEGDIIVQKD
-251 LAKTLKRIATNG
+251 LAETLKRIALNG
-263 RDGFYDGETA
+263 RDGFYEGKTA
-273 DLIVSE
+273 DLIVNE
-279 MKANNGLISHD
+279 MKLNNGLISHD
-290 DLNEYSSVYR
+290 DLKEYNSVYR
-300 EPIVGSYRGYT
+300 EPIVGNYRGHT

-324 IIQMLNMLENFDVSS
+324 IIQMLNMLENFEVQA
-339 MTRNSTEFVHMLTE
+339 MKRNSTEFVHMLTE

-381 KDYAKKRLEL
+381 KDYAKKRLGL
-391 VSMDKATPSTDIAA
+391 ISMDKATPSSEIAA
-405 GSTIPESMETTHYS
+405 GSTTPESMETTHYS

-437 YGNKKIVDGA
+437 FGNKKIVDGA

-492 VLNPEGEP
+492 VLNPEGES

-518 VIISVI
+518 VIISVV

-533 ISLGRTHSQWIPD
+533 INLGRTHSQWIPD
-546 VIRYEGKNKMNTEF
+546 VIRYEGINDMNTKSNE
-560 NQFLPSLST
+560 FLPSLST
-569 KQIEDLKSLNHK
+569 KQIDELKNLNHR

-601 YKDGQFITGVD
+601 YKDGQFTTGVD

>member
-1 MKIPKESGV
+1 MKK

-15 FLIFITFSLIAC
+15 FLILATFSLIAC
-27 ELGSDYTKSNQNL
+27 ELGSDYTKTNQNL

-67 AFDAIVATGFTLAVT
+67 AFDAVVATGFCLAVT

-138 KSSGVPGTVDGLLK
+138 KSSGVPGTVDGLIR
-152 IFDDYGSGNFTLDEI
+152 IFNDYGSGNFTLDEI
-167 MSYAIDYAENGHAI
+167 LSYAIDYAENGHAI

-207 KNYSLEMRQLKEDVQ
+207 KNYSLEMRQLQEDVQ

-263 RDGFYDGETA
+263 RDGFYQGETA

-279 MKANNGLISHD
+279 MKANNGLITYE
-290 DLNEYSSVYR
+290 DLKEYNSVYR
-300 EPIVGSYRGYT
+300 KPIIGTYRGYN

-419 AMDKFGNT
+419 AMDKLGNT

-492 VLNPEGEP
+492 VLTPEGEP

-518 VIISVI
+518 VIISVV
-524 DHKLNVQEA
+524 DHNLSVQDA
-533 ISLGRTHSQWIPD
+533 INLGRTHSQWIPD

-560 NQFLPSLST
+560 NQFLPSLSD
-569 KQIEDLKSLNHK
+569 KQIIELEKLDHK
-581 FEDGNVENGIYYLA
+581 FEDGNVESGMYYLA

-601 YKDGQFITGVD
+601 YKNGQFFTGVD

>member
-1 MKIPKESGV
+1 MFMLS
-10 NLNYL
+10 
-15 FLIFITFSLIAC
+15 FMAC
-27 ELGSDYTKSNQNL
+27 KFGSDYTQTNQNL
-40 KNKNGAV
+40 ENKNGAV
-47 SSTSSLASAA
+47 SSTSRLASAA

-97 RTAEGEIV
+97 RTANGEII

-118 ETMFLDQE
+118 ETMFLDE
-126 GNYSRNLALLSH
+126 NGNYSRNLALLSH
-138 KSSGVPGTVDGLLK
+138 KSSGVPGTVDGLIK
-152 IFDDYGSGNFTLDEI
+152 IFNDYGSGNFTLNEI
-167 MSYAIDYAENGHAI
+167 LSYAIEYAENGHAI

-186 WGFDF
+186 FGFDF

-201 STEIFI
+201 STEVFI
-207 KNYSLEMRQLKEDVQ
+207 KDYSLEMRQLQEDVS
-222 NETIPEEE
+222 NGTIPEEE

-236 DIKEWNEGDIIVQKD
+236 KLNQWNEGDIIVQKD
-251 LAKTLKRIATNG
+251 LAETLKRIALNG
-263 RDGFYDGETA
+263 RDGFYEGKTA
-273 DLIVSE
+273 DLIVNE
-279 MKANNGLISHD
+279 MKLNNGLISHD
-290 DLNEYSSVYR
+290 DLKEYNSVYR
-300 EPIVGSYRGYT
+300 EPIVGNYRGHT

-324 IIQMLNMLENFDVSS
+324 IIQMLNMLENFEVQA
-339 MTRNSTEFVHMLTE
+339 MKRNSTEFVHMLTE

-381 KDYAKKRLEL
+381 KDYAKKRLGL
-391 VSMDKATPSTDIAA
+391 ISMDKATPSSEIAA
-405 GSTIPESMETTHYS
+405 GSTTPESMETTHYS

-437 YGNKKIVDGA
+437 FGNKKIVDGA

-492 VLNPEGEP
+492 VLNPEGES

-518 VIISVI
+518 VIISVV

-533 ISLGRTHSQWIPD
+533 INLGRTHSQWIPD
-546 VIRYEGKNKMNTEF
+546 VIRYEGVNDVNTKSNE
-560 NQFLPSLST
+560 FLPSLST
-569 KQIEDLKSLNHK
+569 KQIDELKNLNHR
-581 FEDGNVENGIYYLA
+581 FEDGNVEKGIYYLA

-601 YKDGQFITGVD
+601 YKDGQFTTGVD

>member
-1 MKIPKESGV
+1 MKK

-15 FLIFITFSLIAC
+15 FLILTTFSLIAC
-27 ELGSDYTKSNQNL
+27 ELGSDYTKTNQNL

-138 KSSGVPGTVDGLLK
+138 KSSGVPGTVDGLIR
-152 IFDDYGSGNFTLDEI
+152 IFNDYGSGNFTLNEI
-167 MSYAIDYAENGHAI
+167 LSYAIDYAENGHAI

-207 KNYSLEMRQLKEDVQ
+207 KNYSLEMRQLQEDVQ

-263 RDGFYDGETA
+263 RDGFYEGETA

-279 MKANNGLISHD
+279 MKANNGLITYE
-290 DLNEYSSVYR
+290 DLKEYNSVYR
-300 EPIVGSYRGYT
+300 KPIIGSYRGYT

-419 AMDKFGNT
+419 AMDKLGNT

-492 VLNPEGEP
+492 VLTPEGEP

-518 VIISVI
+518 VIISVV
-524 DHKLNVQEA
+524 DHNLSVQDA
-533 ISLGRTHSQWIPD
+533 INLGRTHSQWIPD

-560 NQFLPSLST
+560 NQFLPSLSE
-569 KQIEDLKSLNHK
+569 KQISELEELDHK
-581 FEDGNVENGIYYLA
+581 FEDGNVESGMYYLA

-601 YKDGQFITGVD
+601 YKKGQFFTGVD

>member
-1 MKIPKESGV
+1 MKKNFI
-10 NLNYL
+10 YL
-15 FLIFITFSLIAC
+15 FLIFITLSLIAC
-27 ELGSDYTKSNQNL
+27 EFGSDYTKANQNL
-40 KNKNGAV
+40 ENKNGAV
-47 SSTSSLASAA
+47 SSTSRLASAA
-57 GIDIMKKGGN
+57 GVDIMKKGGN

-97 RTAEGEIV
+97 TTANGEIV

-118 ETMFLDQE
+118 ETMFLDKD

-138 KSSGVPGTVDGLLK
+138 KSSGVPGTVDGLIK
-152 IFDDYGSGNFTLDEI
+152 IFDDYGSGNFTLEEI
-167 MSYAIDYAENGHAI
+167 LSYAIHYAENGHAI

-186 WGFDF
+186 FGFDF
-191 YKHLFLEDKG
+191 YKHLFLEDEG

-207 KNYSLEMRQLKEDVQ
+207 KDYSLEMRQLQEDVF
-222 NETIPEEE
+222 NGTIPEEE
-230 YIKKMR
+230 YIDKMR
-236 DIKEWNEGDIIVQKD
+236 ALNQWDKGDIIVQKD
-251 LAKTLKRIATNG
+251 LAETLKRIVADG
-263 RDGFYDGETA
+263 RDGFYTGKTA
-273 DLIVSE
+273 ELIVSE
-279 MKANNGLISHD
+279 MKTNNGLISHD
-290 DLNEYSSVYR
+290 DLKEYNSVYR

-324 IIQMLNMLENFDVSS
+324 IIQMLNMLENFEIASIK
-339 MTRNSTEFVHMLTE
+339 RNSTEFVHMLTE

-381 KDYAKKRLEL
+381 KDYAKKRLGL
-391 VSMDKATPSTDIAA
+391 VSMDKATPSSAIAA
-405 GSTIPESMETTHYS
+405 GKTIHESMETTHYS

-492 VLNPEGEP
+492 VLTPDGEP

-518 VIISVI
+518 IIISVI

-533 ISLGRTHSQWIPD
+533 INLGRTHSQWIPD
-546 VIRYEGKNKMNTEF
+546 VIRYEGENRMNTEF
-560 NQFLPSLST
+560 NQFLPSLSV
-569 KQIEDLKSLNHK
+569 KQIDDLKSLNHK

>member
-1 MKIPKESGV
+1 MFM
-10 NLNYL
+10 L
-15 FLIFITFSLIAC
+15 SLMAC
-27 ELGSDYTKSNQNL
+27 KFGSDYTQTNQNL
-40 KNKNGAV
+40 ENKNGAV
-47 SSTSSLASAA
+47 SSTSRLASAA

-97 RTAEGEIV
+97 RTANGEIV

-118 ETMFLDQE
+118 ETMFLDE
-126 GNYSRNLALLSH
+126 NGNYSRNLALLSH
-138 KSSGVPGTVDGLLK
+138 KSSGVPGTVDGLIK

-167 MSYAIDYAENGHAI
+167 LSYAIDYAENGHAI

-186 WGFDF
+186 FGFDF

-201 STEIFI
+201 STEVFI
-207 KNYSLEMRQLKEDVQ
+207 KDYSLEMRQLQEDVS
-222 NETIPEEE
+222 NGTIPEEE

-236 DIKEWNEGDIIVQKD
+236 QLNQWNEGDIIVQKD
-251 LAKTLKRIATNG
+251 LAETLKRIALNG
-263 RDGFYDGETA
+263 RDGFYEGKTA
-273 DLIVSE
+273 DLIVNE
-279 MKANNGLISHD
+279 MKLNNGLISHD
-290 DLNEYSSVYR
+290 DLKEYNSVYR
-300 EPIVGSYRGYT
+300 EPIVGNYRGHT

-324 IIQMLNMLENFDVSS
+324 IIQMLNMLENFEVQA
-339 MTRNSTEFVHMLTE
+339 MKRNSTEFVHMLTE

-381 KDYAKKRLEL
+381 KDYAKKRLGL
-391 VSMDKATPSTDIAA
+391 ISMDKATPSSEIAA
-405 GSTIPESMETTHYS
+405 GSTTPESMETTHYS

-437 YGNKKIVDGA
+437 FGNKKIVDGA

-492 VLNPEGEP
+492 VLNPEGES

-518 VIISVI
+518 VIISVV

-533 ISLGRTHSQWIPD
+533 INLGRTHSQWIPD
-546 VIRYEGKNKMNTEF
+546 VIRYEGINDMNTKSNE
-560 NQFLPSLST
+560 FLPSLST
-569 KQIEDLKSLNHK
+569 KQIDELKNLNHR

-601 YKDGQFITGVD
+601 YKDGQFTTGVD

>member
-1 MKIPKESGV
+1 M
-10 NLNYL
+10 
-15 FLIFITFSLIAC
+15 FILSLVAC
-27 ELGSDYTKSNQNL
+27 KFGSDYTQSSENL
-40 KNKNGAV
+40 ENKNGAV
-47 SSTSSLASAA
+47 SSTSRLASAA

-97 RTAEGEIV
+97 RTANGEIV

-118 ETMFLDQE
+118 ETMFLDE
-126 GNYSRNLALLSH
+126 NGNYSRNLALLSH

-152 IFDDYGSGNFTLDEI
+152 IFDDYGSGNFTIEEI
-167 MSYAIDYAENGHAI
+167 LSYAIDYAENGHTI

-186 WGFDF
+186 FGFDF
-191 YKHLFLEDKG
+191 YKHLFLEDDG
-201 STEIFI
+201 STDIFI
-207 KNYSLEMRQLKEDVQ
+207 KDYSLEMRQLQEDVL
-222 NETIPEEE
+222 NGTIPQEE
-230 YIKKMR
+230 YIDKMR
-236 DIKEWNEGDIIVQKD
+236 LIKQWDEGDIIFQKD
-251 LAKTLKRIATNG
+251 LAETLKRIASDG
-263 RDGFYDGETA
+263 RDGFYKGKTA
-273 DLIVSE
+273 DLIVNE

-290 DLNEYSSVYR
+290 DLKEYNSVYR

-324 IIQMLNMLENFDVSS
+324 IIQMLNMLENFEIAS
-339 MTRNSTEFVHMLTE
+339 MKRNSTEFVHMLTE

-381 KDYAKKRLEL
+381 KEYAKKRLGL
-391 VSMDKATPSTDIAA
+391 VSMDKATPSTEIAA
-405 GSTIPESMETTHYS
+405 GNTTPESMETTHYS

-458 ASSPGSQNAF
+458 ASSPGAQNAF

-533 ISLGRTHSQWIPD
+533 INLGRTHSQWIPD
-546 VIRYEGKNKMNTEF
+546 VIRYEGENRMNTEF

>member
-1 MKIPKESGV
+1 MKKI
-10 NLNYL
+10 LNSL
-15 FLIFITFSLIAC
+15 FLSMFMLSLMAC
-27 ELGSDYTKSNQNL
+27 KFGSDYTQTNQNL
-40 KNKNGAV
+40 ENKNGAV
-47 SSTSSLASAA
+47 SSTSRLASAA

-97 RTAEGEIV
+97 RTANGEIV

-118 ETMFLDQE
+118 ETMFLDE
-126 GNYSRNLALLSH
+126 NGNYSRNLALLSH
-138 KSSGVPGTVDGLLK
+138 KSSGVPGTVDGLIK
-152 IFDDYGSGNFTLDEI
+152 IFNDYGSGNFTLNEI
-167 MSYAIDYAENGHAI
+167 LSYAIEYAENGHAI

-186 WGFDF
+186 FGFDF

-201 STEIFI
+201 STEVFI
-207 KNYSLEMRQLKEDVQ
+207 KDYSLEMRQLQEDVS
-222 NETIPEEE
+222 NGTIPEEE

-236 DIKEWNEGDIIVQKD
+236 ELNQWNEGDVIVQKD
-251 LAKTLKRIATNG
+251 LAETLKRIALNG
-263 RDGFYDGETA
+263 RDGFYEGKTA
-273 DLIVSE
+273 DLIVNE
-279 MKANNGLISHD
+279 MKLNNGLISHD
-290 DLNEYSSVYR
+290 DLKEYNSVYR
-300 EPIVGSYRGYT
+300 EPIVGNYRGHT

-324 IIQMLNMLENFDVSS
+324 IIQMLNMLENFEVQA
-339 MTRNSTEFVHMLTE
+339 MKRNSTEFVHMLTE

-381 KDYAKKRLEL
+381 KDYAKKRLGL
-391 VSMDKATPSTDIAA
+391 ISMDKATPSSEIAA
-405 GSTIPESMETTHYS
+405 GSTTPESMETTHYS

-437 YGNKKIVDGA
+437 FGNKKIVDGA

-492 VLNPEGEP
+492 VLNPEGES

-518 VIISVI
+518 VIISVV

-533 ISLGRTHSQWIPD
+533 INLGRTHSQWIPD
-546 VIRYEGKNKMNTEF
+546 VIRYEGVNDMNTKSNE
-560 NQFLPSLST
+560 FLPSLST
-569 KQIEDLKSLNHK
+569 KQIDELKNLNHR

-601 YKDGQFITGVD
+601 YKDGQFTTGVD

>member
-1 MKIPKESGV
+1 MKK

-15 FLIFITFSLIAC
+15 FLILATFSLIAC
-27 ELGSDYTKSNQNL
+27 ELSSDYTKTNQNL

-138 KSSGVPGTVDGLLK
+138 KSSGVPGTVDGLIR
-152 IFDDYGSGNFTLDEI
+152 IFNDYGSGNFTLNEI
-167 MSYAIDYAENGHAI
+167 LSYAIDYAENGHAI

-207 KNYSLEMRQLKEDVQ
+207 KNYSLEMRQLQEDVQ

-263 RDGFYDGETA
+263 RDGFYEGETA

-279 MKANNGLISHD
+279 MKANNGLITYE
-290 DLNEYSSVYR
+290 DLKEYNSVYR
-300 EPIVGSYRGYT
+300 KPIIGSYRGYT

-419 AMDKFGNT
+419 AMDKLGNT

-458 ASSPGSQNAF
+458 ASSPGSQIAF

-492 VLNPEGEP
+492 VLSPEGEP

-518 VIISVI
+518 VIISVV
-524 DHKLNVQEA
+524 DHNLSVQDA
-533 ISLGRTHSQWIPD
+533 INLGRTHSQWIPD

-560 NQFLPSLST
+560 NQFLPSLSE
-569 KQIEDLKSLNHK
+569 KQISELEELDHK
-581 FEDGNVENGIYYLA
+581 FEDGNVESGMYYLA

-601 YKDGQFITGVD
+601 YKKGQFFTGVD

>member
-1 MKIPKESGV
+1 MKK

-15 FLIFITFSLIAC
+15 FLIFITLFLIAC
-27 ELGSDYTKSNQNL
+27 EFGSDYTKTNQNL
-40 KNKNGAV
+40 NNKNGAV
-47 SSTSSLASAA
+47 SSTSRLASAA
-57 GIDIMKKGGN
+57 GVDIMKKGGN

-97 RTAEGEIV
+97 RTANGEIV

-118 ETMFLDQE
+118 ETMFLDE
-126 GNYSRNLALLSH
+126 NGNYSRNLALLSH
-138 KSSGVPGTVDGLLK
+138 KSSGVPGTVDGLLR
-152 IFDDYGSGNFTLDEI
+152 IFDDYGSGNFTIKEI
-167 MSYAIDYAENGHAI
+167 LSYAIDYAENGHAI

-186 WGFDF
+186 FGFDF

-201 STEIFI
+201 STDIFI
-207 KNYSLEMRQLKEDVQ
+207 KDYSLEMRQLQEDVL
-222 NETIPEEE
+222 NGTIPQEE
-230 YIKKMR
+230 YINKMR
-236 DIKEWNEGDIIVQKD
+236 LLKQWDEGDIIVQKD
-251 LAKTLKRIATNG
+251 LAETLKRIATDG
-263 RDGFYDGETA
+263 RDGFYKGKTA
-273 DLIVSE
+273 DLIVNE
-279 MKANNGLISHD
+279 MKANNGLISHN
-290 DLNEYSSVYR
+290 DLKEYNSVYR

-324 IIQMLNMLENFDVSS
+324 IIQMLNMLENFEIAS
-339 MTRNSTEFVHMLTE
+339 MKRNSTEFVHMLTE

-381 KDYAKKRLEL
+381 KEYAKKRLGL
-391 VSMDKATPSTDIAA
+391 VSMDKATPSTEIAA
-405 GSTIPESMETTHYS
+405 GNTTPESMETTHYS

-533 ISLGRTHSQWIPD
+533 INLGRTHSQWIPD
-546 VIRYEGKNKMNTEF
+546 VIRYEGENRMNTEF

>member
-1 MKIPKESGV
+1 MKK

-15 FLIFITFSLIAC
+15 FLILVTFSLIAC
-27 ELGSDYTKSNQNL
+27 ELGSDYTKTNQNL

-138 KSSGVPGTVDGLLK
+138 KSSGVPGTVDGLIR
-152 IFDDYGSGNFTLDEI
+152 IFNDYGSGNFTLDEI
-167 MSYAIDYAENGHAI
+167 LSYAIDYAENGHAI

-207 KNYSLEMRQLKEDVQ
+207 KNYSLEMRQLQEDVQ

-263 RDGFYDGETA
+263 RDGFYEGETA

-279 MKANNGLISHD
+279 MKANNGLITYE
-290 DLNEYSSVYR
+290 DLKEYNSVYR
-300 EPIVGSYRGYT
+300 KPIIGSYRGYT

-391 VSMDKATPSTDIAA
+391 VSMNKATPSTDIAA
-405 GSTIPESMETTHYS
+405 GSAIPESMETTHYS
-419 AMDKFGNT
+419 AMDKLGNT

-492 VLNPEGEP
+492 VLTPEGEP

-518 VIISVI
+518 VIISVV
-524 DHKLNVQEA
+524 DHNLPVQDA
-533 ISLGRTHSQWIPD
+533 INLGRTHSQWIPD

-560 NQFLPSLST
+560 NQFLPSLSE
-569 KQIEDLKSLNHK
+569 KQISELEELDHK
-581 FEDGNVENGIYYLA
+581 FEDGNVESGMYYLA

-601 YKDGQFITGVD
+601 YKKGQFFTGVD

>member
-1 MKIPKESGV
+1 MYEYKMKK

-15 FLIFITFSLIAC
+15 LLILSTFSLIAC
-27 ELGSDYTKSNQNL
+27 ELGSDYTKTNQNL

-138 KSSGVPGTVDGLLK
+138 KSSGVPGTVDGLIR
-152 IFDDYGSGNFTLDEI
+152 IFNDYGSGNFTLDEI
-167 MSYAIDYAENGHAI
+167 LSYAIDYAENGHAI

-207 KNYSLEMRQLKEDVQ
+207 KNYSLEMRQLQEDVQ

-290 DLNEYSSVYR
+290 DLKEYNSVYR

-419 AMDKFGNT
+419 AMDKLGNT

-492 VLNPEGEP
+492 VLTPEGEP

-518 VIISVI
+518 VIISVV
-524 DHKLNVQEA
+524 DHNLSVQDA
-533 ISLGRTHSQWIPD
+533 INLGRTHSQWIPD

-560 NQFLPSLST
+560 NQFLPSLSE
-569 KQIEDLKSLNHK
+569 KQISELEGLNHK
-581 FEDGNVENGIYYLA
+581 FEDGNVESGMYYLA

-601 YKDGQFITGVD
+601 YKNGQFFTGVD